1 MKKNVALFPQC
12 KCKVTFKLIDLE
24 DPESYRSIFYG
35 RSVWL
40 QIVPGQGDPTW
51 KQGSVLGAR
60 VHGPGMLPTVVIDPN
75 DSSTASSSM
84 IYQSGRGGGQILMA
98 GYVAGH
104 DTGNSYPPL
113 VADLRRV

>member
-1 MKKNVALFPQC
+1 M
-12 KCKVTFKLIDLE
+12 IDLE

-40 QIVPGQGDPTW
+40 QIVPGPGEPTW

-75 DSSTASSSM
+75 EATASTSTTHP
-84 IYQSGRGGGQILMA
+84 SGEKVDALGGKGFIREVGVTRECAQL
-98 GYVAGH
+98 V
-104 DTGNSYPPL
+104 PPL
-113 VADLRRV
+113 

>member
-1 MKKNVALFPQC
+1 M
-12 KCKVTFKLIDLE
+12 IDLE

-40 QIVPGQGDPTW
+40 QIVPGTGEPSW

-75 DSSTASSSM
+75 VATASTSTTHA
-84 IYQSGRGGGQILMA
+84 SGETSEK
-98 GYVAGH
+98 
-104 DTGNSYPPL
+104 TGKGCS
-113 VADLRRV
+113 RVRIAMGWAQFSPQL

>member
-1 MKKNVALFPQC
+1 M
-12 KCKVTFKLIDLE
+12 IDLE

-40 QIVPGQGDPTW
+40 QIVPGPGEPTW

-75 DSSTASSSM
+75 DATASTSTTHP
-84 IYQSGRGGGQILMA
+84 SGEKVDGCTGRKGLYLRG
-98 GYVAGH
+98 
-104 DTGNSYPPL
+104 
-113 VADLRRV
+113 